1 MADKS
6 QGTLLKMGDGLSPES
21 FTTIAEVTDISGPS
35 FSRESIETTSHDST
49 GGYREFIPGLREG
62 GEVTFSVNFMPGDTT
77 HDQSTGMLNQFDD
90 DNVHNWQVVYPTT
103 PAKTWNFAA
112 FLTKF
117 DTKAPVGDKLS
128 ADITLQV
135 SGKPVLS

>member
-6 QGTLLKMGDGLSPES
+6 QGTLLKMGDGLTPES
-21 FTTIAEVTDISGPS
+21 FTTIAEVADIGGPS

-62 GEVTFSVNFMPGDTT
+62 GEVTFTINFMPEDAT
-77 HDQSTGMLNQFDD
+77 HVAAIAQFDD
-90 DNVHNWQVVYPTT
+90 DSVHNWELVYPIL
-103 PAKTWNFAA
+103 PSKKWVFAA

-117 DTKAPVGDKLS
+117 DTKAPVGEKLS
-128 ADITLQV
+128 ADLTLKV